1 MVPLRFLNEC
11 FVLYT
16 SSHAEIVFSSLLTV
30 SSRSAS
36 SFFSSEIS
44 SLNLASPSCLVEKT
58 AQFKPFFF
66 QSEVSIVISTPVT
79 DSNTKMANLT
89 FLLMFLHG
97 CQKTFQQEQLLV
109 QGHQAARKQGEI
121 IINNTV
127 ILCEQQED

>member
-1 MVPLRFLNEC
+1 MTVL
-11 FVLYT
+11 LYT

-58 AQFKPFFF
+58 AQFKPFF
-66 QSEVSIVISTPVT
+66 SKVKYCNKNYSHIT